1 MVDFRVNKKVDTSL
15 SENAYIPTGALVTKA
30 SPTSILEN
38 YDTDEKCLAAGLVPC
53 DGRYLS
59 PYTFKKIHSVISNI
73 YGGNEYSDSF
83 SEIQRTVS
91 SFSVVTYGDF
101 SLNRYIKLFL
111 DNSDDAITIRD
122 ELLIPGYYEAGAQII
137 EVSSTYVVFWDSS
150 LVFFD
155 PVLPLTVSR
164 VFGFRVPDLRTSR
177 RYIYG
182 QDVKGMIF
190 DLPNFGIYT
199 PSFSNNSSNLVTHS
213 HSVNAVSTETL
224 LTNNTSGTH
233 THTVGYTMANAN
245 AGHSHYWAANLPGL
259 TATNAVG
266 ANLTKSD
273 GTGTAAG
280 AGHGH
285 STGAFYTATNSG
297 ESNILHGHSG
307 SSTSSGYT
315 EPTHTH
321 SFISSNAST
330 PSSSGIDIPYINVL
344 YFIKI

>member
-53 DGRYLS
+53 DGRALNATTYNSYQEL
-59 PYTFKKIHSVISNI
+59 YDIIGNL
-73 YGGNEYSDSF
+73 YGGTN
-83 SEIQRTVS
+83 QN
-91 SFSVVTYGDF
+91 DF
-101 SLNRYIKLFL
+101 
-111 DNSDDAITIRD
+111 
-122 ELLIPGYYEAGAQII
+122 E
-137 EVSSTYVVFWDSS
+137 
-150 LVFFD
+150 
-155 PVLPLTVSR
+155 
-164 VFGFRVPDLRTSR
+164 VPDLRTSR

-182 QDVKGMIF
+182 RA
-190 DLPNFGIYT
+190 NASSGIYT

-224 LTNNTSGTH
+224 LTNSTSGTH
-233 THTVGYTMANAN
+233 THTVGYTMADAN
-245 AGHSHYWAANLPGL
+245 AGHSHFWAANLPGL
-259 TATNAVG
+259 VATNAIG
-266 ANLTKSD
+266 TNLTKAD

-285 STGAFYTATNSG
+285 NTGAFYAATNSG
-297 ESNILHGHSG
+297 ESNILHGHTG
-307 SSTSSGYT
+307 SATSSGYT

-330 PSSSGIDIPYINVL
+330 PLSSGIDIPYINVL
-344 YFIKI
+344 YFIKS